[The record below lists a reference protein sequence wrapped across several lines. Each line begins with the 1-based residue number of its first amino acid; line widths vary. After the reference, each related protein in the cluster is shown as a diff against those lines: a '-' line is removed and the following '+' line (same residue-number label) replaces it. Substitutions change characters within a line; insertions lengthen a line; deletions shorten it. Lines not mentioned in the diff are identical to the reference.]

1 MARYSAGIDIG
12 GTFTDLVFYD
22 HDSGQ
27 HLSGKVLTTHGDPSD
42 AVVDGMAAMIRANAI
57 APASIVRV
65 VHATTLFTNALIER
79 KGARTGLI
87 TTEGFRDTL
96 EIARERKYDIYDLF
110 IEMPVPPVP
119 RDRIVEVAERMRAD
133 GSVKRAL
140 DVEALKRAVD
150 GLVGQGIESLAICF
164 LHAYANPAHERLAAQ
179 LISTWH
185 PQLMV
190 STSHEVAPVI
200 REYERTMTTVVNA
213 YIMPLAGRYLDSL
226 AARLAALGIPA
237 PLFLMLSNGGLTH
250 LTEAKR
256 APVQLLESGPAAG
269 ALAGAYFGRGAK
281 VQNVLAFDM
290 GGTTAKLSVV
300 DDGEPLIAH
309 RFEAAREKR
318 FMTGSGLPLSISVIE
333 LIEIGAG
340 GGSIAR
346 IDAMGLLK
354 VGPHS
359 AGSQP
364 GPAAYKRGGTEPTVT
379 DADFVLGYLDPG
391 YFAGG
396 TVPID
401 IELARRA
408 LDATAR
414 AANLSLTQLAAGIY
428 DVVNENMASA
438 ARVHISERGQDPRK
452 YALIATGGAAPVHAF
467 YVARKL
473 GLSTLICPPAAGVA
487 SALGLLIAPARVDKA
502 TTRIG
507 RLETMDWPA
516 LEEAYRQ
523 LETQA
528 LELVAQTG
536 LAPERAGIERLAD
549 LRYLGQ
555 GFDSVVSLPSGPYAA
570 TSLPAILEAFEQA
583 YIKSFTRKPPSGV
596 VEVVNIRVSA
606 RARTTDHEVVL
617 QGFAVGDGAPK
628 GLRPVY
634 FSEYGDYRQTPV
646 YDRYNLP
653 AGMQIA
659 GPAVV
664 EEREST
670 LVVGPGG
677 QVLVESNGNL
687 VVTLPKTAGA
697 SHV

>member
-22 HDSGQ
+22 HDSGR

-57 APASIVRV
+57 APASVVRV

-119 RDRIVEVAERMRAD
+119 RDRIVEVDERMRAD

-140 DVEALKRAVD
+140 DVDALKRAVD
-150 GLVGQGIESLAICF
+150 SLVGRGIESLAICF
-164 LHAYANPAHERLAAQ
+164 LHAYANPAHERLGAQ
-179 LISTWH
+179 LIATWH

-190 STSHEVAPVI
+190 STSHDVAPVI

-226 AARLAALGIPA
+226 AARLAGLGIPA

-340 GGSIAR
+340 GGSVAR

-354 VGPHS
+354 VGPQS

-364 GPAAYKRGGTEPTVT
+364 GPAAYMRGGTEPTVT
-379 DADFVLGYLDPG
+379 DADFILGYLDPA
-391 YFAGG
+391 YFADG

-401 IELARRA
+401 IELARQA

-487 SALGLLIAPARVDKA
+487 SALGLLIAPARVDKV

-528 LELVAQTG
+528 LERVAQTG
-536 LAPERAGIERLAD
+536 LAPERASIERLAD

-606 RARTTDHEVVL
+606 RAHTTDHEVVL

-628 GLRPVY
+628 GMRPVY

-687 VVTLPKTAGA
+687 VVTLPKTAGT